1 MRLSNVSME
10 RTGESLSFNGDWVSH
25 NSDDRCDHAAYTAIV
40 LAGCR
45 PGCDPVAQAFGE
57 KYKALVPMVG
67 QPMISHVVSTL
78 DSSPFVNKIIVAFEC
93 ETTLYDTCPEFE
105 DLPGGTE
112 IQVVACGKS
121 ISASV
126 VAAIQASGAS
136 WPYLVTTADHP
147 LLTKEMVDHFCTSA
161 RSSGG
166 VSVGMVTRTEL
177 EASYPESSRTYLSFR
192 DAELSGA
199 NLFAFVSDAAK
210 HAIDFWERIEQQRKK
225 PWKLF
230 KAFGYR
236 NLFGLLMRRFT
247 VDEAF
252 RRASKVLGVDTDVI
266 RLPFAEAA
274 IDVDKPVDHDQ
285 VAEILQCR
293 NDDLPIFGVPAE

>member
-1 MRLSNVSME
+1 MSIE
-10 RTGESLSFNGDWVSH
+10 ETGEALRFDGGMISKNQNNPKANADF
-25 NSDDRCDHAAYTAIV
+25 TAIV

-67 QPMISHVVSTL
+67 QPMICHVVSTL
-78 DSSPFVNKIIVAFEC
+78 DSSDFIKKIIVVFEC
-93 ETTLYDTCPEFE
+93 ETTLLDTCPEFE
-105 DLPGGTE
+105 ELPGGTDMQ
-112 IQVVACGKS
+112 IVSCGKS

-126 VAAIQASGAS
+126 IAAIQASGEN

-147 LLTKEMVDHFCTSA
+147 LLTKEMVDHFCTDAKASK
-161 RSSGG
+161 G

-177 EASYPESSRTYLSFR
+177 EASYPESSRTYLAFR

-210 HAIDFWERIEQQRKK
+210 NAIDFWEHIEQQRKK

-230 KAFGYR
+230 KAFGYK
-236 NLFGLLMRRFT
+236 NLFGLLMKRFT
-247 VDEAF
+247 VDQAF
-252 RRASKVLGVDTDVI
+252 ERASEVLGVDTTVV

-274 IDVDKPVDHDQ
+274 IDVDKPLDHDQ

-293 NDDLPIFGVPAE
+293 ASSIAAYGVPAE